1 MKQGLVPLA
10 AVLIAALVLFGC
22 TMFGGEDEGQAPA
35 SEPPVEE
42 TAVSTDTPAP
52 APTDTPAAPT
62 AAPAPPEDDS
72 VQSADPSDPQLV
84 AQGETLYQQH
94 CASCHGVDLEGQ
106 PNWRRRDENG
116 FFPAPPHDA
125 SGHTWHHPD
134 QMLFDI
140 TKFGTTAFV
149 GSGYKSNMIG
159 FEEQLSDAEI
169 WAVLSFIKSRWSP
182 RIRAAQPGN

>member
-1 MKQGLVPLA
+1 MKRGLLPPA
-10 AVLIAALVLFGC
+10 AVLVAAFALFGC
-22 TMFGGEDEGQAPA
+22 TMFGSGDGGQGPA
-35 SEPPVEE
+35 SEPPAGE
-42 TAVSTDTPAP
+42 TAAAPTATPVP
-52 APTDTPAAPT
+52 APTDTP

-72 VQSADPSDPQLV
+72 VQAADPSDPQLV

-116 FFPAPPHDA
+116 LFPAPPHDA

-149 GSGYKSNMIG
+149 GGGYKSNMIG

-169 WAVLSFIKSRWSP
+169 WAVLSFIKSRWPP